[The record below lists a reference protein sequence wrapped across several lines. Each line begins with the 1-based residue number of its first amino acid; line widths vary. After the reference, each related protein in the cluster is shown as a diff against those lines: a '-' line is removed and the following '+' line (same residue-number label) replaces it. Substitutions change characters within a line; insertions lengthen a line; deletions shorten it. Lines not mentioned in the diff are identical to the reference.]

1 MNRLAGKV
9 QRQRTA
15 PAVLDHGCPVTNGNA
30 RVANFVA
37 VYKRGVSSPAL
48 SLNRFVLPAVDAM
61 EDHAALRLRAGWQAC
76 WNLSALKFG
85 FVARRA
91 SVKFAMTRAL
101 SASESKS
108 IVEMVEAIKQNAALV
123 SFGTLWEAC
132 ICARLIRV
140 ICGLGRGGC

>member
-37 VYKRGVSSPAL
+37 VHQRGVS
-48 SLNRFVLPAVDAM
+48 NPAVGLNGLVPVAIDAM
-61 EDHAALRLRAGWQAC
+61 ESHAALRLRAGWQAC
-76 WNLSALKFG
+76 WNRSGLKFG
-85 FVARRA
+85 FVVCRA

>member
-1 MNRLAGKV
+1 
-9 QRQRTA
+9 
-15 PAVLDHGCPVTNGNA
+15 
-30 RVANFVA
+30 
-37 VYKRGVSSPAL
+37 
-48 SLNRFVLPAVDAM
+48 M